1 METAAINIIDI
12 VVFVVILASAL
23 VAFMRGFIHEFLSIL
38 GWLGGL
44 TLGFFGSY
52 YFKPYAMQ
60 FIKHELL
67 AQIVCGVVIFIVSM
81 FILSYIANSISKSV
95 RKSQLNA
102 VDRTLG
108 FVFGFVRGFVLVVL
122 ALMIVEF
129 VWPLDKY
136 PDLVKNARLLPIFQ
150 NASKTLGDFLGQYV
164 VYVPAPASTD
174 QKTSQSKALQ
184 DAIEARRAQDIE
196 EAKKSNSKTQDL
208 KEKVQAKLRPK
219 EADKK
224 ESVAEVP
231 KKESA
236 RPKDGYKDADRIDLE
251 NLFDE
256 ADGQSQ

>member
-1 METAAINIIDI
+1 METTAINVIDI

-81 FILSYIANSISKSV
+81 FILSYIANSISKAV
-95 RKSQLNA
+95 KKSQLNA

-150 NASKTLGDFLGQYV
+150 NASTSLRNFIGQYV
-164 VYVPAPASTD
+164 VYVPSPSPSSPVD

-184 DAIEARRAQDIE
+184 DAIEARRAKDLE
-196 EAKKSNSKTQDL
+196 ESKKSNSKTQDL
-208 KEKVQAKLRPK
+208 KDKVQANLKSK
-219 EADKK
+219 QTA
-224 ESVAEVP
+224 ESP
-231 KKESA
+231 KKEST